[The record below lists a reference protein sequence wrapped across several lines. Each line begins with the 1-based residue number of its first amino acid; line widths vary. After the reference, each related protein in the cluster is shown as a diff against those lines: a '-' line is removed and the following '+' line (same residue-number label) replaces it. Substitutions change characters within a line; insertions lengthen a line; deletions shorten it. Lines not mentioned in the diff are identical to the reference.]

1 MNQLRISNYNFPATL
16 LGGQSFGWEYE
27 DGYFYGFTQTRAIKI
42 KIVPDRFFWQTYPEL
57 NDEHFM
63 RQYFRIDVDYERIQ
77 NEISKDEHV
86 RSAMKNFPY
95 LRVLRQGF
103 EETLLSFLF
112 TANRNIP
119 LIRTS
124 IRLVARKF
132 GQEVKVG
139 KKTIHLFPKTEV
151 LARASV
157 EDLVGCK
164 TGFRARYI
172 KAAAQRLAETN
183 ISESIDRMSESDSRE
198 TLKNF
203 PGVGDKIADCVLAFG
218 LGHDNVTPIDV
229 WTKRVLTDFYGMSE
243 TEDYDNMRK
252 WFSEYF
258 NGYAAWAGQY
268 LFEYIRTIK

>member
-16 LGGQSFGWEYE
+16 LGGQSFAWDYE
-27 DGYFYGFTQTRAIKI
+27 GGYFYGSTQTRAIKI
-42 KIVPDRFFWQTYPEL
+42 KIISDRIFWQTYPVL
-57 NDEHFM
+57 NDEHFI
-63 RQYFRIDVDYERIQ
+63 RRYLQIDVDYDRIQ
-77 NEISKDEHV
+77 NEINKDEHV
-86 RSAMKNFPY
+86 RNAMKNFPY

-124 IRLVARKF
+124 IRLVAKKF
-132 GQEVKVG
+132 GQKVKVG
-139 KKTIHLFPKTEV
+139 KKMVHLFPETKV

-157 EDLVGCK
+157 DDLVSCK
-164 TGFRARYI
+164 TGFRAKYI
-172 KAAAQRLAETN
+172 KAAAQRLVELN
-183 ISESIDRMSESDSRE
+183 ISESIDQMSESDARE

-229 WTKRVLTDFYGMSE
+229 WAKRVLTNFYGVSE
-243 TEDYDNMRK
+243 TEDYENMRK

-258 NGYAAWAGQY
+258 DGYAAWAGQY
-268 LFEYIRTIK
+268 LFEYIRSLK